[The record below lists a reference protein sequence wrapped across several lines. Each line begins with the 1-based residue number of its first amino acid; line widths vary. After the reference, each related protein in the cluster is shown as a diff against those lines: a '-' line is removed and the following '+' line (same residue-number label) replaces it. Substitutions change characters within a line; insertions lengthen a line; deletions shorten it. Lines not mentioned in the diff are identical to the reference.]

1 MSSLIPVNAELP
13 AHIRARF
20 ADVSANDS
28 LSSGLLGGFPVISY
42 KGKVWAL
49 VANGVREVLVNDQG
63 DPRASIE
70 VVLLKAN
77 GALSKTY
84 YKDSFAEGSTEQPD
98 CYSDDGVVPNAD
110 AKSPQSRTCAA
121 CPHNVW
127 GSKISDQGQKG
138 KECADVR
145 RLAVAASDALDQP
158 ALLRVPAGS
167 LRELQVY
174 GENLKKRGVPFQAL
188 VTKVK
193 FDPDA
198 AHPRMLFSAARWLDE
213 KELDVA
219 LDTADSPLVDR
230 IIGTDGHPGADIA
243 DQDDILDNPPE
254 HLRTPAQGQATAA
267 KAAPAKAAATR
278 RAKPVDTL
286 PTHEQVVTAMQAKEP
301 EPVAAAAAP
310 KAKPPAD
317 QSAAAL
323 IADADSALANLLGG
337 MMSDD

>member
-1 MSSLIPVNAELP
+1 MSQIVPVNAELP

-20 ADVSANDS
+20 PDVSANDS

-49 VANGVREVLVNDQG
+49 VTNGNREVLVNDQG
-63 DPRASIE
+63 DPRAAIE

-98 CYSDDGVVPNAD
+98 CYSDDGVAPNAD
-110 AKSPQSRTCAA
+110 AKSPQSRTCAT
-121 CPHNVW
+121 CPHNAW

-158 ALLRVPAGS
+158 TLLRVPAGS

-188 VTKVK
+188 VTKIK

-198 AHPRMLFSAARWLDE
+198 AHPRMLFTAARWLDE

-219 LDTADSPLVDR
+219 LDTAETPLVDR
-230 IIGTDGHPGADIA
+230 IIGTDGVGHASDIA
-243 DQDDILDNPPE
+243 DQADILDNPPE
-254 HLRTPAQGQATAA
+254 HLKAGAAA
-267 KAAPAKAAATR
+267 KAAPVKATGTR
-278 RAKPVDTL
+278 RANAKADPL
-286 PTHEQVVTAMQAKEP
+286 PSQAEVAAVLKEP
-301 EPVAAAAAP
+301 EPVAAAATAP

-323 IADADSALANLLGG
+323 IADADSALASLLGG